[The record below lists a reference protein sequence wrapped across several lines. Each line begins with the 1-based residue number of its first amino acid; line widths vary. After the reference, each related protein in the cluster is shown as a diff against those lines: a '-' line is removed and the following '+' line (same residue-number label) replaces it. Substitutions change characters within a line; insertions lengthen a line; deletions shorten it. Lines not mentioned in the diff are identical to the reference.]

1 MSRLALNSI
10 NKSQGLYLLKHPDSQ
25 IIKIGMSKNLFRRI
39 NSLMYRY
46 HYGELEILSVC
57 YNRDLDKVLQLEKQL
72 QKRFE
77 DNQVN
82 FKMKVIHKINGKEY
96 SFIDNKLMNG
106 GASWYNLDSEKIKYI
121 DSIFKE
127 FNET

>member
-1 MSRLALNSI
+1 MSI
-10 NKSQGLYLLKHPDSQ
+10 
-25 IIKIGMSKNLFRRI
+25 
-39 NSLMYRY
+39 SL
-46 HYGELEILSVC
+46 
-57 YNRDLDKVLQLEKQL
+57 RDLDKVLQLEKQL